1 MSRTSSWKRWP
12 GWLALL
18 LVVAGLLAYGG
29 TKDSGPLTPEERVQ
43 EITKRIACPVCDGE
57 TVYESA
63 NPASAAIRAEVKAQ
77 VAQGQTTDDQIVAYI
92 VQQFGAQTQLVP
104 KASGFDSLVWILP
117 AMALVCAGVGLFFAF
132 RKWRRNVDAI
142 PDDDDRARVA
152 AALAAEDA
160 PPEPEPQPTA
170 EPAVEATTESEPEA
184 GSEPESGTEPD
195 AEPDDDES

>member
-1 MSRTSSWKRWP
+1 MSRTSSLKRWP

-29 TKDSGPLTPEERVQ
+29 SKSSGPLTPEERVQ

-77 VAQGQTTDDQIVAYI
+77 VAQGQTSDDQIVAYI

-104 KASGFDSLVWILP
+104 KATGFDSLVWILP

-132 RKWRRNVDAI
+132 RKWRHNVDAI

-152 AALAAEDA
+152 AAMAAEDA
-160 PPEPEPQPTA
+160 PPET
-170 EPAVEATTESEPEA
+170 EPEYEP
-184 GSEPESGTEPD
+184 EPESGPEPEPE
-195 AEPDDDES
+195 AEQDGDES